1 MERDIH
7 QSRTL
12 EIAMADIPVSAAGGT
27 ALGEEVLAVCNEH
40 LTANGATSVHTF
52 NRDVTT
58 SFSANT
64 ARSVRLNPSEVID
77 PEDEFDFNGGDET
90 RHASFG
96 VQVRCNPYVQDAF
109 FVPAPV
115 EDIELF
121 LATFSNAVTHPDVFR
136 TCKQGR
142 ILVRVTTEWAGPVA
156 FDLWTD
162 LDGFIERESIQTWS
176 SDVGSGVYEAEV
188 QRWVSVSETTGL
200 SAMAVVDYTGLNTGW
215 ESLTLQCE
223 TGADDLVGRRPLE
236 GRH

>member
-1 MERDIH
+1 
-7 QSRTL
+7 
-12 EIAMADIPVSAAGGT
+12 
-27 ALGEEVLAVCNEH
+27 
-40 LTANGATSVHTF
+40 
-52 NRDVTT
+52 
-58 SFSANT
+58 
-64 ARSVRLNPSEVID
+64 
-77 PEDEFDFNGGDET
+77 
-90 RHASFG
+90 
-96 VQVRCNPYVQDAF
+96 
-109 FVPAPV
+109 
-115 EDIELF
+115 
-121 LATFSNAVTHPDVFR
+121 
-136 TCKQGR
+136 
-142 ILVRVTTEWAGPVA
+142 VTTEWAGPVA